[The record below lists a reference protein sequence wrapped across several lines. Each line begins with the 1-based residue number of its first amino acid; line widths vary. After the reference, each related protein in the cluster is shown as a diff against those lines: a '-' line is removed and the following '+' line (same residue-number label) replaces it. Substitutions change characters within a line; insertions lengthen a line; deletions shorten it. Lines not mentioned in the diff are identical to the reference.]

1 MSDKVFEVSLCTLTA
16 AILVWIVGGITL
28 AAMGYPWAEVGI
40 GLLSFLTI
48 LVGIVAL
55 IVGGGALLYFWGKN
69 YTARG

>member
-1 MSDKVFEVSLCTLTA
+1 
-16 AILVWIVGGITL
+16 VWIVGGITL
-28 AAMGYPWAEVGI
+28 AALGYPWAEVGI